1 MARCFPVT
9 VSKVFIVQAMRLSVV
24 VDLLRV
30 VPVATCHVARLT
42 IASVRP
48 LWRKLRYWIKEAENA
63 AIATTTPNT
72 LSNGGMWRMTLR
84 WPSMPLL
91 LYPSR
96 FPRRATKSVA
106 GHCTGP
112 VPPRSYQSPHS
123 NDLYRPSQPCRIDR
137 TRAI

>member
-1 MARCFPVT
+1 
-9 VSKVFIVQAMRLSVV
+9 MRLSVV

-48 LWRKLRYWIKEAENA
+48 LWHKLRYWIKEAENA
-63 AIATTTPNT
+63 AIATTAPNT
-72 LSNGGMWRMTLR
+72 LGNGGMWRMTLR

-96 FPRRATKSVA
+96 FPRRANKSVA
-106 GHCTGP
+106 GHFGTSATKIVQVSHVALTGQGQ
-112 VPPRSYQSPHS
+112 YNQ
-123 NDLYRPSQPCRIDR
+123 
-137 TRAI
+137 